1 VVGLHGDLST
11 LNGHTKKKEKL
22 INILMALDLKEIQ
35 ELIKFVAKSGAS
47 EVDLEIGEMKIS
59 IKTPPK
65 KGRGEPQ
72 VETIVQQI
80 PIAAPAMAPV
90 AVQAAPA
97 PPVAPVPTSLPAST
111 SEASSS
117 STDNESKYI
126 TIKSP
131 MIGTF
136 YRKPSPDKDSF
147 ISVGDEVS
155 TGTVVC
161 IIEAMKLFNEIESE
175 VSGKIVKVLA
185 DDMSPIEYDQ
195 PLFLVDPS

>member
-1 VVGLHGDLST
+1 
-11 LNGHTKKKEKL
+11 
-22 INILMALDLKEIQ
+22 MALDLKEIQ

-47 EVDLEIGEMKIS
+47 EVDLEIGEVKIS

-80 PIAAPAMAPV
+80 PVVASGMPQMAVPAAPMAQAVPVEAAAPA
-90 AVQAAPA
+90 APA
-97 PPVAPVPTSLPAST
+97 AD
-111 SEASSS
+111 E
-117 STDNESKYI
+117 DSKYI

-136 YRKPSPDKDSF
+136 YRKPSPDKDAF
-147 ISVGDEVS
+147 ASVGEEVS
-155 TGTVVC
+155 VGSVVC
-161 IIEAMKLFNEIESE
+161 IVEAMKLFNEIESE
-175 VSGKIVKVLA
+175 VSGTIVKVLV